1 MPRRSQ
7 RKLAT
12 QTVGLSLAA
21 PMVVAHRLQRM
32 AASGLNPNARDRREF
47 TRMGAEKVAAF
58 WESWAA
64 MGWAAVQAQQQ
75 MWLAAFSAPWRSVAT
90 PSRLAADTMR
100 IASRGLAP
108 VHRRAVANAKRLGRV
123 RPK

>member
-1 MPRRSQ
+1 MSRRSQ

-12 QTVGLSLAA
+12 QTLGLSMTA
-21 PMVVAHRLQRM
+21 PMVVAHRMQRM
-32 AASGLNPNARDRREF
+32 AAAGLHPGARDRREF

-75 MWLAAFSAPWRSVAT
+75 MWLAAFTAPWRAVAT
-90 PSRLAADTMR
+90 PSRLIADTLR

-108 VHRRAVANAKRLGRV
+108 VHRRAVANARRLGRTK
-123 RPK
+123 R